1 MIDALNAFD
10 AARLGALTERF
21 GAVRVAVLGDYFL
34 DKYLDVDPA
43 LAEPSLE
50 TGRVAHQVTGVR
62 HSAGAA
68 GTVVNNLVALG
79 ARDLVALGFTGED
92 GEGWELRK
100 DLAAL
105 GCDLSYMQVAAD
117 RVTPTY
123 LKPRDRTCPGLEG
136 EHSRYDIKNHLPTP
150 RQIEQ
155 ALLLSLKAVV
165 PRVDALIVMD
175 QVREE
180 GRGAVTA
187 ALIEALAEHASRF
200 SKAVFWADSRGRI
213 RRYRNVMVKVN
224 QFELIGEDNPAPDT
238 RVPEAAIHS
247 ETERLAALIG
257 APVFATAGERGVRVS
272 GPGAATVPSVRV
284 SGPVDPTGAGDSF
297 TAGAVLALAAGATR
311 PEAALVGNLVASV
324 TVRQLAT
331 TGTASPAELVAAL
344 ALWKE
349 QNP

>member
-1 MIDALNAFD
+1 MIDALKSFD
-10 AARLGALTERF
+10 AARLEALTGKF
-21 GAVRVAVLGDYFL
+21 GAARLAVLGDFFL
-34 DKYLDVDPA
+34 DKYLEVDPV

-50 TGRVAHQVTGVR
+50 TGLVAHQVTGIR
-62 HSAGAA
+62 HSPGAA
-68 GTVVNNLVALG
+68 GTVVNNLAALG
-79 ARDLVALGFTGED
+79 ATGIVALGFTGED

-105 GCDLSYMQVAAD
+105 GCDLSYLQVAAD

-123 LKPRDRTCPGLEG
+123 LKPRDRTRPGLEG

-155 ALLLSLKAVV
+155 ALLLSLKAVL

-180 GRGAVTA
+180 GRGAVTT
-187 ALIEALAEHASRF
+187 ALIEALAEHAKRF
-200 SKAVFWADSRGRI
+200 PKTVFWADSRGRI
-213 RRYRNVMVKVN
+213 RRYRNVIVKAN
-224 QFELIGEDNPAPDT
+224 QFELAGEENPDPAA
-238 RVPEAAIHS
+238 RVPDEVIRA
-247 ETERLAALIG
+247 ETERLAALTC
-257 APVFATAGERGVRVS
+257 APVFGTAGERGVCVS
-272 GPGAATVPSVRV
+272 GPGAVTVPSVRV

-297 TAGAVLALAAGATR
+297 TAGAVLALASGATR

-331 TGTASPAELVAAL
+331 TGTASPAALIPAL

-349 QNP
+349 QNA